1 MKMGNKLRKISSVSS
16 ALAAAFCLAV
26 VPTSFAQSTGRAD
39 LDEML
44 LEQQR
49 ILDDL
54 QGQKQTEEDES
65 LREKIEGLQEELRA
79 IRRQDRNKNF
89 DSQGAIDALAYQI
102 ANLTEQLSAQ
112 TDAQRQIMSRLE
124 EMRNQSLPAASS
136 EYGGYDGSGHHA
148 VGTSNKYLVYPGPS
162 EEVSYT
168 QDAINSQGNST
179 MVFRYAPN
187 QLYKIYCRMGYLTD
201 LAFHKGEKITFAG
214 GGDTAG
220 WAVNSTTVDGVP
232 HLYIKPVVESSDTNL
247 IVCTDHHSYQLLLQ
261 TSDWYNPMV
270 VWSYDLEDAEQ
281 MKNILEQD
289 ARNVTSGLAVGS
301 PEQLFFD
308 YEIKGDGDFRPTM
321 VFDDGKKMF
330 VKFKRLSGR
339 LPVLFGRERGKKM
352 LSMLNYS
359 IKDNCYIVDRVC
371 DVLELRVSDKD
382 SDSIRIRR
390 KN

>member
-1 MKMGNKLRKISSVSS
+1 MKMGIKFR
-16 ALAAAFCLAV
+16 AMTAAMAAATCLIVPSAV
-26 VPTSFAQSTGRAD
+26 YAQSTGRAD
-39 LDEML
+39 LDAMI

-49 ILDDL
+49 ILDEM

-65 LREKIEGLQEELRA
+65 LREQIEGLQEELRA
-79 IRRQDRNKNF
+79 IRRNKNY

-102 ANLTEQLSAQ
+102 ANLAEQLSMQ
-112 TDAQRQIMSRLE
+112 TAAQRQLMSRLE
-124 EMRNQSLPAASS
+124 EMRMQSMPAASPD
-136 EYGGYDGSGHHA
+136 YGGYDGSGNRA
-148 VGTSNKYLVYPGPS
+148 MGNSSKFLIYPGPS

-247 IVCTDHHSYQLLLQ
+247 IVTTDHHSYQLLLQ

-270 VWSYDLEDAEQ
+270 VWSYDIEDSEQ
-281 MKNILEQD
+281 MRNILEQD
-289 ARNVTSGLAVGS
+289 ARNVTSSLAVGS

-308 YEIKGDGDFRPTM
+308 YEIKGAGDFRPTM

-330 VKFKRLSGR
+330 IKFKRLSGR
-339 LPVLFGRERGKKM
+339 LPVLFGRERGKKL
-352 LSMLNYS
+352 LSMLNYT
-359 IKDNCYIVDRVC
+359 IKDDCYIVDRIC
-371 DVLELRVSDKD
+371 DEAELRVSDKD
-382 SDSIRIRR
+382 NDVIRIRR
-390 KN
+390 RS